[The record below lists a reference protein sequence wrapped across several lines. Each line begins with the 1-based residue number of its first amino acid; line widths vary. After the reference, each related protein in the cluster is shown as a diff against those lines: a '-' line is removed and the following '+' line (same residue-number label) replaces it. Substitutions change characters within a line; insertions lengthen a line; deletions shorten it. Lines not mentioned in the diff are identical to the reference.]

1 MKYNG
6 TETIDIKK
14 IILGVLTVALL
25 LSLFGCG
32 CADTSG
38 TPDVDSGMSGDS
50 AVTLPGNDM
59 VPDSGIDDGM
69 NSSAGDEAG
78 DEVID
83 GDNYDTAHTDANAAN
98 PSDGSMDGTTNDN
111 GAVR

>member
-1 MKYNG
+1 MKYNE
-6 TETIDIKK
+6 TERINIKK
-14 IILGVLTVALL
+14 IILGVLTVAML

-32 CADTSG
+32 CTDTSG
-38 TPDVDSGMSGDS
+38 TPDAGSGMSGDS

-69 NSSAGDEAG
+69 NSSAGDVAG

-83 GDNYDTAHTDANAAN
+83 GDNYDTAHTDANAGN
-98 PSDGSMDGTTNDN
+98 PSNGSMDNSANDN